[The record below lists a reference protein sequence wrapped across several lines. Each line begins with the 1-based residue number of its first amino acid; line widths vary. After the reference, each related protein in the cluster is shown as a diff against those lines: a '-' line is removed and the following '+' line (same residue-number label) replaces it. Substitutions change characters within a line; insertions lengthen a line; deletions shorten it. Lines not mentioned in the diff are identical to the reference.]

1 MAQQVDQQVSGSW
14 EAWKSQLADAVKLGQ
29 TMNMSPEQMAER
41 AEQVGDF
48 LAQKVDPKN
57 PEQKVL
63 QELWQAA
70 DEQDQQAIARTIIKL
85 VSGTRVH

>member
-1 MAQQVDQQVSGSW
+1 MAQQVDQQVSSSW
-14 EAWKSQLADAVKLGQ
+14 EEWKSQLADAVKLGQ
-29 TMNMSPEQMAER
+29 SMNLSPEQMAER
-41 AEQVGDF
+41 AEQIGDF

-70 DEQDQQAIARTIIKL
+70 DEKDQQAIARTIIKL
-85 VSGTRVH
+85 VSGSRVH

>member
-14 EAWKSQLADAVKLGQ
+14 EEWKSQLADAVKLGQ
-29 TMNMSPEQMAER
+29 SMNLSPEQLAQR

-48 LAQKVDPKN
+48 LARNVDPKN

-63 QELWQAA
+63 KELWQAA
-70 DEQDQQAIARTIIKL
+70 DEKDQQAIARTLIKL